1 MTCRI
6 FAAPLLVL
14 VLTISLTAQGKPGS
28 GGGSRTPANNTSP
41 SRSPSMNVPVNT
53 APSPLDTRG
62 PTFLS
67 GKVVVDDG
75 TPLTDA
81 ALIQSVC
88 RGQIHAEGYTDRK
101 GAFSVDL
108 SSNARQTVVTAE
120 ENGSGIPASLT
131 APRSGSNAGIAHRD
145 MRDCDLQAVLPG
157 FTSQSVELA
166 SKVNEFGNADV
177 GVIVLH
183 RMKQVEGFTISA
195 TSALA
200 PGKAQKQYEKGRED
214 EKKGKWNAAEAEF
227 RKAVEVYPKYAVAW
241 LELGRTELQRNDP
254 AAAKASFQ
262 QSLAADPKFISPY
275 EELSQLA
282 LKEKQWK
289 DLADHTEQLLK
300 LNPMSFPQY
309 YYYNALARYFL
320 QSFDQAEKSATQGLS
335 IDTQHR
341 VPKLEYIMGILL
353 AQKHDYAGAAL
364 HVRNYIKLL
373 PNADDAAIAQKQL
386 AELDRLSASAADQKK

>member
-1 MTCRI
+1 MDV
-6 FAAPLLVL
+6 PL
-14 VLTISLTAQGKPGS
+14 T
-28 GGGSRTPANNTSP
+28 
-41 SRSPSMNVPVNT
+41 T
-53 APSPLDTRG
+53 APSADSRG

-81 ALIQSVC
+81 ALIQSIC
-88 RGQIHAEGYTDRK
+88 RGHIRAEGYTDRK

-108 SSNARQTVVTAE
+108 NSNVRQMVVTAE
-120 ENGSGIPASLT
+120 ENDSGIPASLT
-131 APRSGSNAGIAHRD
+131 TASKGPNAGIAHRD

-214 EKKGKWNAAEAEF
+214 EKKGKWSAAQAEF
-227 RKAVEVYPKYAVAW
+227 SKAVEVYPKYAVAW
-241 LELGRTELQRNDP
+241 LELGRSQLQMNDP
-254 AAAKASFQ
+254 SAAKASFQ
-262 QSLAADPKFISPY
+262 QSLAADPKFITPH

-282 LKEKQWK
+282 LKDKQWK
-289 DLADHTEQLLK
+289 ELADHTEQLLK

-309 YYYNALARYFL
+309 YYYNALAHYFL
-320 QSFDQAEKSATQGLS
+320 QSFDQAEKSAAQGLS
-335 IDTQHR
+335 IDAQHR
-341 VPKLEYIMGILL
+341 VPKLEYLLGILL
-353 AQKHDYAGAAL
+353 AQKHDYAGAAQ
-364 HVRNYIKLL
+364 HVRNYLKLL
-373 PNADDAAIAQKQL
+373 PNADDVAIAQKQL
-386 AELDRLSASAADQKK
+386 AELDRLSASAGDQKK

>member
-1 MTCRI
+1 
-6 FAAPLLVL
+6 
-14 VLTISLTAQGKPGS
+14 
-28 GGGSRTPANNTSP
+28 
-41 SRSPSMNVPVNT
+41 MNVPVNT